1 MSDKIWKVGII
12 GCGAISRNHIEAVQA
27 IPGAEVS
34 AVCDV
39 DGAKA
44 SETAAKYG
52 ISSSFTSVD
61 EILASGVDIVA
72 VCTPHPTHETVVL
85 AAAAAGVHVLCEKP
99 IAIELDSAQR
109 MIDACESAGVQ
120 LGVLFQRR
128 FWPVAQKMKKELV
141 DGSLGQ
147 PVMGQCTVALY
158 REHSYYTATPWRGT
172 WAADGGGVLMTQA
185 IHYIDLLC
193 WLLGEPVEVFGYTNS
208 FKHGDNIEV
217 EDSAVATVRFES
229 GALATISATTAAEP
243 ALGAQVQVMGT
254 KGATMTILE
263 FPEGTDCRLI
273 VRSENDTVET
283 TPSHPAD
290 LYPNADLSTING
302 ALIPYHTAQIAD
314 FIDALNEGRPPLITG
329 RDATRALKVLLG
341 VYESAATHQPVSL
354 I

>member
-1 MSDKIWKVGII
+1 
-12 GCGAISRNHIEAVQA
+12 
-27 IPGAEVS
+27 
-34 AVCDV
+34 
-39 DGAKA
+39 
-44 SETAAKYG
+44 
-52 ISSSFTSVD
+52 
-61 EILASGVDIVA
+61 
-72 VCTPHPTHETVVL
+72 
-85 AAAAAGVHVLCEKP
+85 
-99 IAIELDSAQR
+99 
-109 MIDACESAGVQ
+109 
-120 LGVLFQRR
+120 
-128 FWPVAQKMKKELV
+128 
-141 DGSLGQ
+141 
-147 PVMGQCTVALY
+147 MGQCTVALY

-185 IHYIDLLC
+185 IHYIDLLY

-263 FPEGTDCRLI
+263 FPEGTDGRLI

-290 LYPNADLSTING
+290 LYPNADLSIING

-314 FIDALNEGRPPLITG
+314 FIDAFNEGRPPLITG